1 MRQIWNRSLWLK
13 SKTIIG
19 QLDTIMENLTE
30 TMDILGYT
38 ILYLVGGLEHLDY
51 FSIYGMSSGTHWLSY
66 FSEGLKP
73 PTSDTITVSHDVNW
87 NHPVCQDVL
96 FLSLFWRMTVPVAK
110 KTGWMWFRL
119 ATPLQEMQGRPQ
131 RPSSPVHDCQFTV
144 FKLKPKQWRSGDVCP
159 LFQQMNNGQDCQ
171 IFPGS
176 ARVASHIFPVL
187 PLRKWYLFLA
197 RAG

>member
-19 QLDTIMENLTE
+19 QLDTIMEISQKPWIYS
-30 TMDILGYT
+30 DILYY
-38 ILYLVGGLEHLDY
+38 IWLVVWNIWII
-51 FSIYGMSSGTHWLSY
+51 FPYGMSSGTHWLSY

-119 ATPLQEMQGRPQ
+119 ATPLQKMQGRPQ